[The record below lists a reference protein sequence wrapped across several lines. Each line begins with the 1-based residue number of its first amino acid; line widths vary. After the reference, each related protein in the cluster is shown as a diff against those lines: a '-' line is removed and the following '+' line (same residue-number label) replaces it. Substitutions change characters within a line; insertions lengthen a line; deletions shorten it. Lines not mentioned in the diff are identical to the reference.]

1 MQTCHVISHF
11 IPSFS
16 TSYTVNYTGHT
27 QHSNNSSPSPAKKI
41 ARFVTVT
48 QTVHRTPS
56 PSCAC
61 TIIKYQYQP
70 LAEKKRRRLFCVA
83 AAATT
88 ASSSPRTAAT
98 TCSNQVC
105 KVKEVQGGEYAA
117 RTACSSRPLTTTHH
131 YLQHVHEVARLAAVL
146 DHVAFLPLGGL
157 LRFGPRERPSVAVA
171 GVCALDGA
179 PVG

>member
-1 MQTCHVISHF
+1 MQTHDITFHTLLLFVVHCKLHSGSHPTF
-11 IPSFS
+11 QQLVAKPGEEDRPLCYRN
-16 TSYTVNYTGHT
+16 TDC
-27 QHSNNSSPSPAKKI
+27 SSHAF
-41 ARFVTVT
+41 AELR
-48 QTVHRTPS
+48 VHYYKVS
-56 PSCAC
+56 
-61 TIIKYQYQP
+61 QYQP

-117 RTACSSRPLTTTHH
+117 RTACSSRLLTTTHH

>member
-1 MQTCHVISHF
+1 MISHF

-16 TSYTVNYTGHT
+16 SSYTVNYTAGHT

-157 LRFGPRERPSVAVA
+157 LRLGPRERPSVAVA